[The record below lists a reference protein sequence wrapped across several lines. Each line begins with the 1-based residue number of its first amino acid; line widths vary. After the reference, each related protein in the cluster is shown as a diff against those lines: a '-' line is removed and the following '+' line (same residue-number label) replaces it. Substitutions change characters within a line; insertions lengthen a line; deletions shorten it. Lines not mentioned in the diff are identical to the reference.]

1 LYTCTRRIANTHH
14 RHAHAKTSSH
24 THTLKCTYR
33 SRGVCIYTHLYCSTT
48 YTPKQTMVNT
58 NTHIQGTVWTP
69 VHSDRHTHGH
79 IYTHIHLDV
88 CEYTGKYYSHI
99 LEYTHTFSH
108 SQAFPHSHIQTHS
121 EIQTKYIMRR
131 VHPIIMSSCSC
142 KPHSEM
148 HLHTS
153 VPTNTSRR
161 IHECSHLPMH
171 TAFCAYI

>member
-1 LYTCTRRIANTHH
+1 
-14 RHAHAKTSSH
+14 
-24 THTLKCTYR
+24 
-33 SRGVCIYTHLYCSTT
+33 
-48 YTPKQTMVNT
+48 MVNT
-58 NTHIQGTVWTP
+58 NTHIQIIRTVQTGTVWTP

-88 CEYTGKYYSHI
+88 CEYTG
-99 LEYTHTFSH
+99 EYIDMLTQVHTQLIFTHTRITHTFSH

-161 IHECSHLPMH
+161 IHECRHLPMH
-171 TAFCAYI
+171 TPFVHIFKGVQPSAIHSNVHT